1 MIDWQ
6 QLPQGTPVWLTIAIA
21 VTTIFLSFTERA
33 AKLRGPMGAMAR
45 WWNDR
50 QIHAVKRQKDLDAH
64 IDDLV
69 EQRTTTRFQELTSDI
84 ELLKAQIDQLRTDLE
99 RERTA
104 WRTEREQLIVQHE
117 KELAEIRHSEQ
128 QKHEY
133 IVMITSTL
141 RRIEIWAADL
151 GIALP
156 PPPFQSYTEW
166 LENRIRDPT

>member
-21 VTTIFLSFTERA
+21 VVTIFLGLTERA
-33 AKLRGPMGAMAR
+33 AKLRGPLGAMAR
-45 WWNDR
+45 WWNER
-50 QIHAVKRQKDLDAH
+50 QIHAVKRQKSLDVH
-64 IDDLV
+64 INSLV
-69 EQRTTTRFQELTSDI
+69 EQRTATIFQELTKDI
-84 ELLKAQIDQLRTDLE
+84 EQLKSQVEELRGNLQSE
-99 RERTA
+99 REA
-104 WRTEREQLIVQHE
+104 WRKEREQLVVQHA

-166 LENRIRDPT
+166 LEKRAQ